1 MAFNGHIGKLPYSAL
16 LATRNAGYV
25 HPVVW
30 VALVLILGLM
40 VGMAVCGWYAA
51 HLSLVAPPLA
61 RLRRVMRWTT
71 VGSVGIGVAILVA
84 GLVASALT
92 GYWLILLPTWSFGL
106 LHINFAVRA
115 WLRWTRRS
123 GTAQ

>member
-1 MAFNGHIGKLPYSAL
+1 M
-16 LATRNAGYV
+16 
-25 HPVVW
+25 VW
-30 VALVLILGLM
+30 VVIVLILGLM
-40 VGMAVCGWYAA
+40 VVMAVGGWYAT
-51 HLSLVAPPLA
+51 HLVLAPPPLA

>member
-1 MAFNGHIGKLPYSAL
+1 M
-16 LATRNAGYV
+16 
-25 HPVVW
+25 VW
-30 VALVLILGLM
+30 AVLVLIIGLM
-40 VGMAVCGWYAA
+40 VVAVGGWYAS
-51 HLSLVAPPLA
+51 HLYLAAPPLTH
-61 RLRRVMRWTT
+61 LRRVMRWTT

-115 WLRWTRRS
+115 WLRWARRS
-123 GTAQ
+123 GTSP

>member
-1 MAFNGHIGKLPYSAL
+1 MVMAGG
-16 LATRNAGYV
+16 
-25 HPVVW
+25 
-30 VALVLILGLM
+30 
-40 VGMAVCGWYAA
+40 GWYAS
-51 HLSLVAPPLA
+51 HLFLAALPLA

-115 WLRWTRRS
+115 WLRWARRS
-123 GTAQ
+123 RSGPTSPMPRSEAIRGVRE